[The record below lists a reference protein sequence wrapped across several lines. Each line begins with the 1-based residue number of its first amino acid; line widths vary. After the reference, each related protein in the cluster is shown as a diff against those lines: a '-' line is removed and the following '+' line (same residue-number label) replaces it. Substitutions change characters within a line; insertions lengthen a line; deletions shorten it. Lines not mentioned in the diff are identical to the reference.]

1 MNDYTD
7 YPQSQY
13 EEKPRKRA
21 RLKQLN
27 KWNRKRMKRF
37 VVKPAAK

>member
-7 YPQSQY
+7 YYQP

-27 KWNRKRMKRF
+27 KWNRKRIKRF
-37 VVKPAAK
+37 APRPAVK